1 MVNMCCSWFF
11 QVFADWQSKFGYQLG
26 KNVVMLTGET
36 SADLKLLAKV
46 NNNNNNNNNNIMN
59 TKFITVLIVFVRPN
73 CSCKISLVTAK
84 G

>member
-1 MVNMCCSWFF
+1 MVNICCTWFC

-46 NNNNNNNNNNIMN
+46 NNNNSNDMN
-59 TKFITVLIVFVRPN
+59 TNFIIVLIFFVRPN
-73 CSCKISLVTAK
+73 CGCKVSLVIVK

>member
-1 MVNMCCSWFF
+1 MY
-11 QVFADWQSKFGYQLG
+11 ADWQSKFGVQLG

-46 NNNNNNNNNNIMN
+46 SLANRKDN
-59 TKFITVLIVFVRPN
+59 
-73 CSCKISLVTAK
+73 LVTIFKFDETSCNK

>member
-1 MVNMCCSWFF
+1 MVNMCCTWFY

-46 NNNNNNNNNNIMN
+46 NNNNNNNNISAN
-59 TKFITVLIVFVRPN
+59 FITVLIFFVRHN
-73 CSCKISLVTAK
+73 CTLQDFPCFC
-84 G
+84 

>member
-46 NNNNNNNNNNIMN
+46 NNNNNNNIMN